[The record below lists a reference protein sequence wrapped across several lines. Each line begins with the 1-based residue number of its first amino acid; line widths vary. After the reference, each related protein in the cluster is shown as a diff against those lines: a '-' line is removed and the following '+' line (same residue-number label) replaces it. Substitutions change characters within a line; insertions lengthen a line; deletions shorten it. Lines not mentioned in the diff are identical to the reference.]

1 MNIDIVNQ
9 DRLMIRLTCPKL
21 LLHRKSDF
29 GDIEC
34 GPYLTDTDTG
44 IYYSRYDYGH
54 AFKLQC
60 LGFGID
66 VWWL

>member
-1 MNIDIVNQ
+1 MNIDIINQ

-21 LLHRKSDF
+21 LLRRKSDF

-54 AFKLQC
+54 AFKLQL
-60 LGFGID
+60 LGVGID

>member
-1 MNIDIVNQ
+1 MIVLNK
-9 DRLMIRLTCPKL
+9 DKLSIRLTHPKL

-34 GPYLTDTDTG
+34 GPYLTDTETG
-44 IYYSRYDYGH
+44 IFYSRYDYGH
-54 AFKLQC
+54 AFKLQF

-66 VWWL
+66 IWWL

>member
-1 MNIDIVNQ
+1 MNVVNKEK
-9 DRLMIRLTCPKL
+9 LSIKITYPKL

-34 GPYLTDTDTG
+34 GPYLTDTETG
-44 IYYSRYDYGH
+44 IFYSRYDYGYV
-54 AFKLQC
+54 FKLQL

-66 VWWL
+66 IWWL

>member
-1 MNIDIVNQ
+1 MRILDKGKLSIK
-9 DRLMIRLTCPKL
+9 ITYPKL

-34 GPYLTDTDTG
+34 GPYLTDTETG
-44 IYYSRYDYGH
+44 IYYSRYDYGYV
-54 AFKLQC
+54 FKLQL

-66 VWWL
+66 IWWL

>member
-1 MNIDIVNQ
+1 MIILSKDK
-9 DRLMIRLTCPKL
+9 LSIRLTHPKL

-34 GPYLTDTDTG
+34 GPYLTDTETG
-44 IYYSRYDYGH
+44 IYYSRYDYGYV
-54 AFKLQC
+54 FRLQF

-66 VWWL
+66 IWWL

>member
-1 MNIDIVNQ
+1 MHILNTDK
-9 DRLMIRLTCPKL
+9 LSIRITYPKL

-29 GDIEC
+29 EGFEC
-34 GPYLTDTDTG
+34 GPYLSDTETG

-54 AFKLQC
+54 AFKLQF

>member
-1 MNIDIVNQ
+1 MIIISR
-9 DRLMIRLTCPKL
+9 DRFSIRLTHPKL

-34 GPYLTDTDTG
+34 GPYLTDTETG

-54 AFKLQC
+54 AFKLQF

-66 VWWL
+66 ILWL

>member
-1 MNIDIVNQ
+1 MIILSKDKFS
-9 DRLMIRLTCPKL
+9 IRLTHPKL

-34 GPYLTDTDTG
+34 GPYLTDTETG
-44 IYYSRYDYGH
+44 IYYSRYDYGYV
-54 AFKLQC
+54 FKLQL

-66 VWWL
+66 IWWL

>member
-1 MNIDIVNQ
+1 MNIDIINQ

-34 GPYLTDTDTG
+34 GPYLSDTETG
-44 IYYSRYDYGH
+44 IYYSHYDYGH
-54 AFKLQC
+54 VFKLQL
-60 LGFGID
+60 LGVGID
-66 VWWL
+66 IWWL

>member
-1 MNIDIVNQ
+1 MIIISRDKFS
-9 DRLMIRLTCPKL
+9 IRLTHPKL

-34 GPYLTDTDTG
+34 GPYLTDTETG

-54 AFKLQC
+54 AFKLQF

-66 VWWL
+66 IWWL

>member
-1 MNIDIVNQ
+1 MIILSKDKFS
-9 DRLMIRLTCPKL
+9 IRLTHPKL

-34 GPYLTDTDTG
+34 GPYLTDVETG
-44 IYYSRYDYGH
+44 IFYSRYDYGH
-54 AFKLQC
+54 AFKLQF

-66 VWWL
+66 IWWL